1 MDRTC
6 VVDGRPYQENDE
18 MMEKKVLPRDIYGE
32 IKSKIAAKEVINLL
46 EQEVQIGNEYP
57 QGTS

>member
-1 MDRTC
+1 MDLAR

-18 MMEKKVLPRDIYGE
+18 LVEKKVLPRDIYGE

-46 EQEVQIGNEYP
+46 V
-57 QGTS
+57 SLWRVAKSRRFK

>member
-46 EQEVQIGNEYP
+46 V
-57 QGTS
+57 SLWRVAKSRRFK